1 MKKFLF
7 LALFLPACALGRA
20 AENEPL
26 DQEKI
31 AQLRAGTTTSKE
43 VVELLGAPVDIVQLG
58 HRSAY
63 LYKHIREKS
72 TGIVLLVFN
81 ALRQDQRQ
89 DRLWVFFDEK
99 GTLTHFGS
107 TFEAENTQIAWPLRD
122 IYKKDEAKTGADE
135 SDSPAD
141 DSTEN
146 MDKGQEPAK

>member
-26 DQEKI
+26 EQEKI

-43 VVELLGAPVDIVQLG
+43 VVELMGAPVDIVQLG

-63 LYKHIREKS
+63 LYKHTREKS
-72 TGIVLLVFN
+72 TGIILLIFN

-99 GTLTHFGS
+99 GTLTHYGS
-107 TFEAENTQIAWPLRD
+107 TLEADNTKIAWPLRD
-122 IYKKDEAKTGADE
+122 IYEKDEAKTADE
-135 SDSPAD
+135 VAD
-141 DSTEN
+141 EKQDQ
-146 MDKGQEPAK
+146 DQEPA

>member
-7 LALFLPACALGRA
+7 LALLLPACALGRS

-26 DQEKI
+26 DKEKI
-31 AQLRAGTTTSKE
+31 AQLRAGTTTSKQ
-43 VVELLGAPVDIVQLG
+43 VVELMGAPVDIVQLG

-63 LYKHIREKS
+63 LYKHTREKS
-72 TGIVLLVFN
+72 TGVILLVFN

-107 TFEAENTQIAWPLRD
+107 TLEADNTKIAWPLRD
-122 IYKKDEAKTGADE
+122 IYKKDEAKTANEDE
-135 SDSPAD
+135 KQGEKQDQG
-141 DSTEN
+141 E
-146 MDKGQEPAK
+146 EPA